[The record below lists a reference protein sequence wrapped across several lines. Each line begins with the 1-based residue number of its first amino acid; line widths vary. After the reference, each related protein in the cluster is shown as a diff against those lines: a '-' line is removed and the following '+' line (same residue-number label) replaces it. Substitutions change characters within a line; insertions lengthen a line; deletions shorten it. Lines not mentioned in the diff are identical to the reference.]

1 MIDYSQAKIQRII
14 YNRINGN
21 SVSDI
26 LSDTLYTFEGEDE
39 EDVKKI
45 FLKPFANHFETNEF
59 KHAISIDLNP
69 LYTISEAIFKG
80 KEFVENALHIHQ
92 HLKSVSKHPN
102 IKEGDLFVIH
112 YDNIRWDNGYH
123 EAIGIYK
130 IENKERFLE
139 TTSNDNGEAT
149 IALKKGI
156 GSKKLD
162 KACLIINTEKP
173 YTVFLIDNVS
183 SETDYWRNDFIGSQP
198 KKDFI
203 NDTNQFLS
211 LTKSFVTEQMP
222 SEFNVSKTEQI
233 DLLNRSMDYFKS
245 QDEFN
250 MDDFNRDVIHH
261 PEVIDA
267 FNNYKKKF
275 ETEKEVDIADSFEIS
290 VPAVKKQ
297 ARVFK
302 SVLKLDKNFH
312 IYIHGDRQLIEQGI
326 ESDGRKYYKIYFNQ
340 EL

>member
-1 MIDYSQAKIQRII
+1 MIDYSQARIEKII

-26 LSDTLYTFEGEDE
+26 LSDKQYSYDGEE
-39 EDVKKI
+39 AEDLKKI

-69 LYTISEAIFKG
+69 LYTIAESIFKG
-80 KEFVENALHIHQ
+80 KEFVENALHVHQ

-102 IKEGDLFVIH
+102 IKDGDLFVVH
-112 YDNIRWDNGYH
+112 YDNVRWNNEYQ

-130 IENKERFLE
+130 IENKDRFLE
-139 TTSNDNGEAT
+139 TTYNDNGEAEF
-149 IALKKGI
+149 ILKKGI
-156 GSKKLD
+156 GAKKLD

-173 YTVFLIDNVS
+173 YTVFIIDNVS
-183 SETDYWRNDFIGSQP
+183 TETDYWRNDFIGAQK

-203 NDTNQFLS
+203 NDTNQFLT

-222 SEFNVSKTEQI
+222 NEFNVSKTEQI

-250 MDDFNRDVIHH
+250 MEEFSRDVIHH

-267 FNNYKKKF
+267 FNGYKKKF
-275 ETEKEVDIADSFEIS
+275 EQEKDVDIAESFEIS
-290 VPAVKKQ
+290 APAVKKQ

-326 ESDGRKYYKIYFNQ
+326 ESDGRKYYKIYFPQ

>member
-1 MIDYSQAKIQRII
+1 MIDYSQAKINNII

-21 SVSDI
+21 SINDI
-26 LSDTLYTFEGEDE
+26 LSDRLYAFSGEDE

-45 FLKPFANHFETNEF
+45 FLKPFSNRFETNEF
-59 KHAISIDLNP
+59 KHNISIDLNP
-69 LYTISEAIFKG
+69 LYKVCESIFEQKD
-80 KEFVENALHIHQ
+80 FVENALHIHQ

-102 IKEGDLFVIH
+102 IKEGDLFVIQ
-112 YDNIRWDNGYH
+112 YDNIGWENAYYP
-123 EAIGIYK
+123 AIGIYK

-139 TTSNDNGEAT
+139 TSFNDNGEAE

-156 GSKKLD
+156 GPKRLD
-162 KACLIINTEKP
+162 KACLIVDTGKP
-173 YTVFLIDNVS
+173 YTIFIIDNVS
-183 SETDYWRNDFIGSQP
+183 SETDYWKNEFICAQAKNDFI
-198 KKDFI
+198 
-203 NDTNQFLS
+203 NNTNQFLS
-211 LTKSFVTEQMP
+211 LTKSFITEQMP
-222 SEFNVSKTEQI
+222 DEFQVSKTEQI
-233 DLLNRSMDYFKS
+233 DLLNRSMDYFKT

-250 MDDFNRDVIHH
+250 LEDFSRDVIHH

-267 FNNYKKKF
+267 FNSYKKKF
-275 ETEKEVDIADSFEIS
+275 ETEKDIDISDNFEIS

-312 IYIHGDRQLIEQGI
+312 IYIHGDRQLIEQGV
-326 ESDGRKYYKIYFNQ
+326 EHDGRKYYKIYFNQ

>member
-1 MIDYSQAKIQRII
+1 MIDYAQAKILNII

-26 LSDTLYTFEGEDE
+26 LSDKLFVFEGEEE

-59 KHAISIDLNP
+59 KHNISIDLNP
-69 LYTISEAIFKG
+69 LYTISDLIFRG
-80 KEFVENALHIHQ
+80 KDFIENSLHIHQ

-102 IKEGDLFVIH
+102 IKEGDLFVVH
-112 YDNIRWDNGYH
+112 YDNIRWENTYN

-130 IENKERFLE
+130 IENKDRFIE
-139 TTSNDNGEAT
+139 TSINEDGQCG

-156 GSKKLD
+156 GPKKLD
-162 KACLIINTEKP
+162 KACLILKTEKP
-173 YTVFLIDNVS
+173 FTVFIIDTVS
-183 SETDYWRNDFIGSQP
+183 SETDYWRNEFISSQP

-211 LTKSFVTEQMP
+211 LTKAFVTEQMP
-222 SEFNVSKTEQI
+222 EEFNFSKTEQI
-233 DLLNRSMDYFKS
+233 DLLNRSMEFFKT
-245 QDEFN
+245 QEEFN
-250 MDDFNRDVIHH
+250 LEEFNRDVIHH

-267 FNNYKKKF
+267 FNSYKKKF
-275 ETEKEVDIADSFEIS
+275 ETEKDIDISDSFEIS

-312 IYIHGDRQLIEQGI
+312 IYIHGDRELIEQGV
-326 ESDGRKYYKIYFNQ
+326 EQDGRKYYKIYFNQ
-340 EL
+340 ET